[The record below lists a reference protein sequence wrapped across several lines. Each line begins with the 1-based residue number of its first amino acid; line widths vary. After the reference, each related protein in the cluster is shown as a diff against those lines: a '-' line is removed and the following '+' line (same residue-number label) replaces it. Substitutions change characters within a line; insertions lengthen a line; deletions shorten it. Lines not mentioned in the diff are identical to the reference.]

1 MPITTLYTVGPL
13 INVRISSLICN
24 DHNLPLTAMDVKQS
38 SGDRGPHNKRVND
51 ILAELGTSING
62 LTEREA
68 TNRSTNY
75 GKNELIVSRKD
86 PKWKKFLRQFT
97 DVLIVV
103 LLIAAL
109 VTVILDPTGIDWI
122 VITAIVIIN
131 AVIGYIQE
139 EKAEEAIE
147 NLKKLAAPRAIVFRS
162 GKKKEIPASALV
174 PGDIIY
180 VESGM
185 SIPSDSRVIES
196 RSLKVNESTL
206 TGESMSVEKRSGVL
220 KGKTVLADRKNML
233 YMSTTVEIGSGTAV
247 VTSTGMST
255 EIGNIADMIQHVKR
269 METPLQK
276 RLRKLGKK
284 LGILVLMVCVLI
296 FFLEIAR
303 SYDDLS
309 IDHLVE
315 FFEVAVSLA
324 VAAIPEGLPAVVTI
338 ALAIGLKVMA
348 GKNVIIR
355 KLPVVETLGS
365 ATVICTDKTG
375 TLTTGSMS
383 ADVLYLSRERI
394 DIEGAGYQPQ
404 GSFMSGGE
412 TLDPESN
419 SRTFDRIMLASC
431 LCSDATM
438 TYEHGE
444 RKVLGDTTEG
454 ALLVMAEKALLDPL
468 KLRGEYPRVREMPF
482 DAERKMMSTLH
493 RIDGRSVSFT
503 KGAPEK
509 VLEICREEYL
519 EDEKVPLTD
528 RRKAEIQKLV
538 DGMARRGYRTL
549 AFGICETGRM
559 EDDLTFMGIV
569 GIRDKIRDEAKRSVL
584 TARRAGIRTLM
595 ITGDH
600 KLTATAIGKEIGLI
614 CKNNE
619 AINCRDLDELDDL
632 EFKEVLKN
640 TTVYARASPKHKVRI
655 VRSLRDQGEI
665 VAMTGDGV
673 NDAPALKIADIGVA
687 MGITGTDVSKGAAD
701 IILTDDNFASIVDA
715 VEEGRGIYD
724 NIRKVI
730 QFLLSCNMSEVMVM
744 LVAILLG
751 WPLPL
756 IALQILWMNLVT
768 DSFPA
773 LALVT
778 EPKEKGLMRRKPRDP
793 KERAITRDMVI
804 SIGVS
809 TVIITI
815 GTLLVFWYNLDCLGK
830 ELDQARTIALTT
842 MVMFQM
848 WTAVASRS
856 TTHTM
861 GQIGWLTNRKLI
873 GAIGLAMGL
882 MLLIIYVPFAQSL
895 FHTTSMSII
904 EWAEILVISIFGLIA
919 VDIWEAVNH
928 RYFHYGAGR

>member
-1 MPITTLYTVGPL
+1 M
-13 INVRISSLICN
+13 
-24 DHNLPLTAMDVKQS
+24 TAMDGNEPS
-38 SGDRGPHNKRVND
+38 DDHGPHNRRVDD
-51 ILAELGTSING
+51 ILAELGTSTDG
-62 LTEREA
+62 LTEQEA
-68 TNRSTNY
+68 TNRLTEY
-75 GKNELIVSRKD
+75 GRNELIDARKD
-86 PKWKKFLRQFT
+86 PKWKKFLRQFA
-97 DVLIVV
+97 DVLIIV
-103 LLIAAL
+103 LLIAAV
-109 VTVILDPTGIDWI
+109 VTAILDPTGIDWI
-122 VITAIVIIN
+122 VITAIVMIN
-131 AVIGYIQE
+131 AIIGYIQE

-147 NLKKLAAPRAIVFRS
+147 NLKKLSAPKAIVFRS
-162 GKKKEIPASALV
+162 GKKKEIPASSLV

-180 VESGM
+180 IESGM

-196 RSLKVNESTL
+196 RSLKINEKAL
-206 TGESMSVEKRSGVL
+206 TGESLSVEKSSVVI
-220 KGKTVLADRKNML
+220 KGTTALADRKNML

-247 VTSTGMST
+247 VTSTGMGT
-255 EIGNIADMIQHVKR
+255 EIGNIAKMIQHVKR

-276 RLRKLGKK
+276 RLKKLGKK
-284 LGILVLMVCVLI
+284 LGILVLMVCGLI

-309 IDHLVE
+309 IDNLVE

-338 ALAIGLKVMA
+338 ALAMGLKVMA

-383 ADVLYLSRERI
+383 ADVLYLNRQRI

-404 GSFMSGGE
+404 GDFINGGR
-412 TLDPESN
+412 TLDPRAMSM
-419 SRTFDRIMLASC
+419 TFDRMVLASC

-438 TYEHGE
+438 TYERGE

-454 ALLVMAEKALLDPL
+454 ALIVMAEKALLDPL
-468 KLRGEYPRVREMPF
+468 KLRQRYPRVQEIPF
-482 DAERKMMSTLH
+482 NAERKMMSTLH
-493 RIDGRSVSFT
+493 RIDGQDISFT

-509 VLEICREEYL
+509 VLQLCREEFL
-519 EDEKVPLTD
+519 EDEKVSLTS
-528 RRKAEIQKLV
+528 RRKGEIQKLV
-538 DGMARRGYRTL
+538 DGMARRGYRIL
-549 AFGICETGRM
+549 AFGMCETGRM

-569 GIRDKIRDEAKRSVL
+569 GIRDKIRNEAKISVQ
-584 TARRAGIRTLM
+584 TAKRAGIRTLM

-614 CKNNE
+614 RKNSE

-655 VRSLRDQGEI
+655 VRTLREQGEI

-730 QFLLSCNMSEVMVM
+730 QFLLSCNMSEVTVM
-744 LVAILLG
+744 LIAILLG
-751 WPLPL
+751 WPLPF

-778 EPKEKGLMRRKPRDP
+778 EPKEKGLMLRKPRDP
-793 KERAITRDMVI
+793 RESAITRDMII

-809 TVIITI
+809 TTIITI
-815 GTLLVFWYNLDCLGK
+815 GTLLVFWYNLDYLGK
-830 ELDQARTIALTT
+830 DLDQARTIALTT

-904 EWAEILVISIFGLIA
+904 EWAEILIISIFGLIA
-919 VDIWEAVNH
+919 VELWEAVNH
-928 RYFHYGAGR
+928 RHFHYGVGH